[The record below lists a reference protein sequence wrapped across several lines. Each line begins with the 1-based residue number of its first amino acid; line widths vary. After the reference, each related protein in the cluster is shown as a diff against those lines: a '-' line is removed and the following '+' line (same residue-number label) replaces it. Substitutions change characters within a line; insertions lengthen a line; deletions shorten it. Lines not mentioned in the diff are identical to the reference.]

1 MNIEISQKELK
12 ENKLKVGSLQIAYLL
27 AIRNKHPD
35 IFQEIK
41 KLINFVEDYK
51 PNQNENKNN
60 KTRKRN

>member
-12 ENKLKVGSLQIAYLL
+12 ENKLKVSSLQIAYLL

-35 IFQEIK
+35 IFQEIQ

-51 PNQNENKNN
+51 SEEK
-60 KTRKRN
+60 KK